1 MFLANFITN
10 LPLNLQTILYVV
22 IMVVGAVILIKSCD
36 VFVDNSTIV
45 AKKFRISPLIIGLT
59 IVSIGTS
66 IPELAISVLDSISV
80 NINGGSANIAI
91 GNVVGSNIANL
102 LIVLS
107 FACLF
112 HPIKIKKESKTDFSI
127 LLAITFL
134 LVVFG
139 VFFGINSFTRN
150 NAILRWEAII
160 LVALIAFYMGYLFIT
175 SKKDSESI
183 KPLKTYEKVKIG
195 KPILLII
202 LMVVT
207 IAIGGELVVEGARGV
222 SMNLSS
228 VFGLDKDMA
237 ETLVG
242 LTVVAI
248 GTSLPELVTTLIA
261 SKKKQNEMAIGNVI
275 GSNIF
280 NIIFVLGISGVVAPL
295 TISSYAIV
303 DLFVVLF
310 STLLVF
316 IFVLKGKLSKKHS
329 ITLLTIYGLYL
340 LYLVLRTILVF

>member
-1 MFLANFITN
+1 
-10 LPLNLQTILYVV
+10 
-22 IMVVGAVILIKSCD
+22 
-36 VFVDNSTIV
+36 
-45 AKKFRISPLIIGLT
+45 
-59 IVSIGTS
+59 
-66 IPELAISVLDSISV
+66 
-80 NINGGSANIAI
+80 
-91 GNVVGSNIANL
+91 
-102 LIVLS
+102 
-107 FACLF
+107 
-112 HPIKIKKESKTDFSI
+112 
-127 LLAITFL
+127 
-134 LVVFG
+134 
-139 VFFGINSFTRN
+139 
-150 NAILRWEAII
+150 
-160 LVALIAFYMGYLFIT
+160 
-175 SKKDSESI
+175 
-183 KPLKTYEKVKIG
+183 
-195 KPILLII
+195 
-202 LMVVT
+202 MVVT